1 MAESRKMNK
10 TKICPKLYIWKKS
23 RLYIGTSHL
32 PFRKYTLAWSQLL
45 VSIQGEMC
53 IQLGDGNEVITRT
66 CMIKAGTVVNQAHI
80 NTSNAVIAIYYFNPI
95 SQDFFILQNE
105 MLSARKGVCY
115 QHPNEAHLIYRLN
128 LLLKKSLSTS
138 QADRLCREAIIP
150 YHLRQTMVKEFDPRI
165 IDTIQKIRETFRESI
180 SVSEFA
186 ADVHLSESRLN
197 KLFKEQI
204 GIPLTK
210 YRLQIR
216 LSVGIILLAAGYTVT
231 DAAYESGFSSTAHF
245 SKCFSDM
252 IGIQPSITF
261 LKPPFMNAF
270 ISEDLLK
277 AITSNTDAKAAC
289 EFPNSTIS
297 FRV

>member
-1 MAESRKMNK
+1 MDG
-10 TKICPKLYIWKKS
+10 TKICPKLYIWKNS

-45 VSIQGEMC
+45 VSIQGTMR
-53 IQLGDGNEVITRT
+53 IQLEDGSEVDTRT

-80 NTSNAVIAIYYFNPI
+80 NTTNAIIAIYYFNPI
-95 SQDFFILQNE
+95 SQDFFILENE
-105 MLSARKGVCY
+105 MLSSRKGVCY
-115 QHPNEAHLIYRLN
+115 QHPDEVHLINRLN
-128 LLLKKSLSTS
+128 HLLQESLSTNE
-138 QADRLCREAIIP
+138 ADRLCREAIVP
-150 YHLRQTMVKEFDPRI
+150 SHLRQAIVKEFDPRI
-165 IDTIQKIRETFRESI
+165 IDTIQKVRKTFRDSI

-197 KLFKEQI
+197 KLFKDQI

-216 LSVGIILLAAGYTVT
+216 LSVGIILLGAGYSVT
-231 DAAYESGFSSTAHF
+231 NAAYESGFSSTAHF
-245 SKCFSDM
+245 SRCFSDM

-270 ISEDLLK
+270 ISDDLLK
-277 AITSNTDAKAAC
+277 AITSNTASKVA
-289 EFPNSTIS
+289 S
-297 FRV
+297 